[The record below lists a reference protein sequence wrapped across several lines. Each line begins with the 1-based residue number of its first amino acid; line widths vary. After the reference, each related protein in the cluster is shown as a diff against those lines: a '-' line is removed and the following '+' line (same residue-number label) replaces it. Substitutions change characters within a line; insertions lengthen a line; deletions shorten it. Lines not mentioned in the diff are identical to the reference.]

1 MNEKLF
7 DELEELMLKRK
18 DYEKFLEELQKD
30 PYINKIVLSKGMIEI
45 YLDNSDIEMLIY
57 HYKNKIKLITK
68 KIDKFKLS
76 KTIY

>member
-7 DELEELMLKRK
+7 DELEELMLKIK
-18 DYEKFLEELQKD
+18 NCEKFLEELQKD

-57 HYKNKIKLITK
+57 HYKNKIKLIIK
-68 KIDKFKLS
+68 KIDKFRLS

>member
-18 DYEKFLEELQKD
+18 NCEKFLEELQKD
-30 PYINKIVLSKGMIEI
+30 PYINKIVLSKGMIGI